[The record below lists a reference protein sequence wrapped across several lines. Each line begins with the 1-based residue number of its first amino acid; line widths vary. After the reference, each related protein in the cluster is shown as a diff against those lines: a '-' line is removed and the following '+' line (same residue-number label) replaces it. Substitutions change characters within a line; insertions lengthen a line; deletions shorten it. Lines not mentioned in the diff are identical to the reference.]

1 MIIEQIPKQVIDKI
15 EEELIKEREKIDA
28 EWKGKIIDYD
38 DLENTMICDI
48 FLDYYWIPLMEIQEI
63 IYKELPFLK
72 GLNIDIYPYI
82 GDMNEEHC
90 NVSYANWDVRVWLHL
105 CFFDV
110 NNWDNLLDE
119 QKEKVNELLSNLT
132 EFYSQFDIDMELYLV
147 DLPEEFK
154 DENGIVYEGCYKK
167 IV

>member
-28 EWKGKIIDYD
+28 KWKGKIIDYD
-38 DLENTMICDI
+38 DLENTMICNI
-48 FLDYYWIPLMEIQEI
+48 FSDYYWIPLIEIREI
-63 IYKELPFLK
+63 IDKELPFFK
-72 GLNIDIYPYI
+72 ELNIDIFPYV
-82 GDMNEEHC
+82 GDMNKEYC
-90 NVSYANWDVRVWLHL
+90 NVSYANWDVIVSLNV
-105 CFFDV
+105 CSFDLD
-110 NNWDNLLDE
+110 NWHGMLDE
-119 QKEKVNELLSNLT
+119 QKEKVKELLSELN
-132 EFYSQFDIDMELYLV
+132 EFYSRFDIDMELYLV